1 MKTIPPTCP
10 EAETGQKYWRSLD
23 HLADAPEFRQWLE
36 REFPDGASEFSDPV
50 SRRHFVKIMAA
61 SFALGGMGIMGTGC
75 RRPEEKILPF
85 GKAQEQYIH
94 GVPQF
99 FATAMPTR
107 GSAVPLV
114 AKAHD
119 GRPVKVEGN
128 AEHPD
133 SNGGT
138 DLLTQASVLSLYDP
152 DRAQRF
158 TQNGNT
164 VPKQAALDFLDAEAK
179 RFQASRG
186 AGLCFLMEQSS
197 SPSRARLQNFISLKF
212 PLAKWYTYEPVDL
225 GMSRAAASSL
235 AGQNVSPF
243 YRLEKA
249 KVILT
254 LDCDFVG
261 SEQDSQRHIR
271 GFATGRKVVQPTDP
285 MNRLYAVESLY
296 SLTGVNADH
305 RLRVPAS
312 QVVAVAAALA
322 TQMDPSNPAFRSLAQ
337 KFPLPKS
344 VKPEWVTECAKD
356 LAANRNSSLIMAG
369 YSQPAVVHVLAL
381 ALNQALGN
389 LGNTVDLLPTGQPAD
404 YLSSL
409 RGALDGGQV
418 DTLVILGANPV
429 LTAPAD
435 FKWAET
441 QAKAKNIIRLGYYED
456 ETFGKSTWH
465 LPAAHYLESWG
476 DARTSDGT
484 LVPVQPLIQPLF
496 GGMTEIEVL
505 ARIGGMDRN
514 SAYDV
519 VRDTFREEVRKAPS
533 GGDLDNAWKKF
544 LHDGFLAGSAARH
557 IPAVLLPNQISLA
570 VNQAVAA
577 LNSPAPSKESLEVIF
592 RRDLK
597 VDDGRWANNGWLQ
610 ELPDPITKIT
620 WDNVIT
626 VSRLTAEELGLQSK
640 DVVEIELSGQKI
652 RGPVWVQ
659 PGQSDYTVGLAL
671 GYGRRFN
678 KKDGG
683 VGRVANNVGLYNAYA
698 IRTSNGEYIAS
709 GAKLRK
715 TGETY
720 AISSTQEHGSMEG
733 RPIVREANKEQFEKH
748 PGFARKMDLDAH
760 GDYIPT
766 EEKQTPIELAT
777 QGSEKRPQML
787 YKNPY
792 KAFEETKSQAGVN
805 LSHLQFVSDVNQW
818 GMSVNLTMCVG
829 CTACVVACQSENN
842 IPIVG
847 KDQVSRNREMHWLR
861 LDRYYSGASEKSQ
874 KDLIDDPQAVVQ
886 PMMCQHCENAP
897 CESVCP
903 VNATVHDEEGLNVMA
918 YNRCV
923 GTRYCSNNCPYKVRR
938 FNFFDYN
945 KHSLD
950 KLYQSPLVSSTDGEW
965 NLKRWWNNPNAATIP
980 EEEFELLKLVRNPEV
995 SVRMRGVME
1004 KCTFCVQR
1012 IESAKIK
1019 QKVKARASGA
1029 VQVPDGTF
1037 QTACQQACPADA
1049 ITFGNLLDPQ
1059 SEISKL
1065 RAQNRDYSVLNFLD
1079 TRPRVTYLAR
1089 IRNPNPKMPDYH
1101 EVALNIK
1108 EYWDQQHGEP
1118 YAEHAHPA
1126 EPGHGAPAGAAP
1138 AHGETKGAH

>member
-389 LGNTVDLLPTGQPAD
+389 LGNTVD
-404 YLSSL
+404 YIS
-409 RGALDGGQV
+409 
-418 DTLVILGANPV
+418 
-429 LTAPAD
+429 
-435 FKWAET
+435 
-441 QAKAKNIIRLGYYED
+441 IIRPVARC
-456 ETFGKSTWH
+456 SRR
-465 LPAAHYLESWG
+465 AAAPRCMAASP
-476 DARTSDGT
+476 T
-484 LVPVQPLIQPLF
+484 I
-496 GGMTEIEVL
+496 
-505 ARIGGMDRN
+505 
-514 SAYDV
+514 
-519 VRDTFREEVRKAPS
+519 PS
-533 GGDLDNAWKKF
+533 G
-544 LHDGFLAGSAARH
+544 
-557 IPAVLLPNQISLA
+557 
-570 VNQAVAA
+570 
-577 LNSPAPSKESLEVIF
+577 
-592 RRDLK
+592 
-597 VDDGRWANNGWLQ
+597 
-610 ELPDPITKIT
+610 
-620 WDNVIT
+620 
-626 VSRLTAEELGLQSK
+626 
-640 DVVEIELSGQKI
+640 
-652 RGPVWVQ
+652 
-659 PGQSDYTVGLAL
+659 
-671 GYGRRFN
+671 
-678 KKDGG
+678 
-683 VGRVANNVGLYNAYA
+683 
-698 IRTSNGEYIAS
+698 RT
-709 GAKLRK
+709 
-715 TGETY
+715 
-720 AISSTQEHGSMEG
+720 
-733 RPIVREANKEQFEKH
+733 
-748 PGFARKMDLDAH
+748 
-760 GDYIPT
+760 
-766 EEKQTPIELAT
+766 
-777 QGSEKRPQML
+777 
-787 YKNPY
+787 
-792 KAFEETKSQAGVN
+792 
-805 LSHLQFVSDVNQW
+805 
-818 GMSVNLTMCVG
+818 
-829 CTACVVACQSENN
+829 
-842 IPIVG
+842 
-847 KDQVSRNREMHWLR
+847 
-861 LDRYYSGASEKSQ
+861 
-874 KDLIDDPQAVVQ
+874 
-886 PMMCQHCENAP
+886 
-897 CESVCP
+897 
-903 VNATVHDEEGLNVMA
+903 
-918 YNRCV
+918 
-923 GTRYCSNNCPYKVRR
+923 
-938 FNFFDYN
+938 
-945 KHSLD
+945 
-950 KLYQSPLVSSTDGEW
+950 
-965 NLKRWWNNPNAATIP
+965 
-980 EEEFELLKLVRNPEV
+980 
-995 SVRMRGVME
+995 
-1004 KCTFCVQR
+1004 
-1012 IESAKIK
+1012 
-1019 QKVKARASGA
+1019 RAS
-1029 VQVPDGTF
+1029 
-1037 QTACQQACPADA
+1037 
-1049 ITFGNLLDPQ
+1049 
-1059 SEISKL
+1059 
-1065 RAQNRDYSVLNFLD
+1065 
-1079 TRPRVTYLAR
+1079 RPRCC
-1089 IRNPNPKMPDYH
+1089 
-1101 EVALNIK
+1101 
-1108 EYWDQQHGEP
+1108 
-1118 YAEHAHPA
+1118 
-1126 EPGHGAPAGAAP
+1126 
-1138 AHGETKGAH
+1138 